1 MQKLIKPALDIV
13 NKVLLD
19 KILDDDPCPV
29 IAKPENMALAANRLR
44 QQLRPEDPTD
54 LQFELSEDCIPADF
68 LKASVQIRRKCHLVF
83 ATEEQLHQLAWA
95 KNWYVDGTFKL
106 CWEPFHQ
113 LFTIDTLI

>member
-1 MQKLIKPALDIV
+1 MYLFTTDCMQKLIKPALDIV

-19 KILDDDPCPV
+19 KILHDDPCPV

-68 LKASVQIRRKCHLVF
+68 LKANVQIRRKCHLVF
-83 ATEEQLHQLAWA
+83 ATEEQLHQLA
-95 KNWYVDGTFKL
+95 
-106 CWEPFHQ
+106 
-113 LFTIDTLI
+113 